1 MESIIEEKMEEKMER
16 MSLSSVSHS
25 ERSNEKER
33 ENEND
38 KENEQYELGGDGGDG
53 DGNTKNRQKK
63 KNRYFEHHIRKIL
76 KEVSPDRDI
85 TQHAKTQL
93 NDLVIITCKLI
104 NNKIRQILS
113 SSKKKTITGDEIESA
128 LKLLFIG
135 QLAQK
140 ASDEGKRCLQQYIEN
155 NKAMKGQSKHLK
167 ASILIPPSILERI
180 LRMSGA
186 HFHVGYTAP
195 IVLAGAIEYFIAQIL
210 ELSMLVNV
218 NNPKKNVRITI
229 NDLETGVR
237 SDKEMSH
244 FFNKHNIHFFEAG
257 IVPFI
262 HPEILSKSGR
272 NDKKSIK
279 MIAKLQENN
288 RNVFPKRFF
297 ESKCKN
303 YISLMFPDIRFQKGC
318 FSYLQDYIE
327 KWIVDILQYTNILT
341 IYAKKSRVTSSDI
354 ELVSSIMEKKYP
366 DFLEVNSESQR
377 NEKTDVNDYMVF
389 VKEDEEK
396 HEKE

>member
-1 MESIIEEKMEEKMER
+1 METINEKMEEKMER
-16 MSLSSVSHS
+16 MSLSSLSHS
-25 ERSNEKER
+25 ER
-33 ENEND
+33 END
-38 KENEQYELGGDGGDG
+38 KENEQYHLGDGGDGGDG
-53 DGNTKNRQKK
+53 GDDGDGGDGVAKNRQKK

-113 SSKKKTITGDEIESA
+113 SSKKKTITGDEIDSA

-140 ASDEGKRCLQQYIEN
+140 ASDEGKRCLQQYN
-155 NKAMKGQSKHLK
+155 DNSKTMKGQSKHLK

-180 LRMSGA
+180 LRMSGS

-244 FFNKHNIHFFEAG
+244 FFTKHNIHFFEAG

-279 MIAKLQENN
+279 MIEKLQENN

-327 KWIVDILQYTNILT
+327 KWMLDILQYTNILT

-366 DFLEVNSESQR
+366 DFLDANSDSQR
-377 NEKTDVNDYMVF
+377 NNDYMVF
-389 VKEDEEK
+389 VKDDEK
-396 HEKE
+396 V